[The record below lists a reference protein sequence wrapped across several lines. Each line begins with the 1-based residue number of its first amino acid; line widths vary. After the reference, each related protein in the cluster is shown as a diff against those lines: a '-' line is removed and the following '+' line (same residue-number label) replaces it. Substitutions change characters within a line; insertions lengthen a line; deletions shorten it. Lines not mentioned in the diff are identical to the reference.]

1 MGFHDVAFEGLV
13 LNWYKTFDLIT
24 QKTMDDPS
32 YARLY
37 CELLDW
43 VGLTMITLWVKYPHS
58 QKHENV
64 IQP

>member
-1 MGFHDVAFEGLV
+1 LDMGFRYVVFEGLV
-13 LNWYKTFDLIT
+13 LNWYDTFVCIP
-24 QKTMDDPS
+24 KKWS
-32 YARLY
+32 RLY
-37 CELLDW
+37 LPDR